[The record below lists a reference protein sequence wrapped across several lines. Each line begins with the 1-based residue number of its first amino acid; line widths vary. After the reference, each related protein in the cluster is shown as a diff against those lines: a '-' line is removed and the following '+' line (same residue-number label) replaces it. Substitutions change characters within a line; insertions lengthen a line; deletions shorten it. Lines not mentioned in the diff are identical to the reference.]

1 MAPVLAVHA
10 SIVDPLPHQITA
22 VYEHMLPRQPL
33 RFLLASDPGADNT
46 IHSSGDTPKY
56 LPRRNAVS
64 AVIARLPPA
73 TSLMR
78 FGGTPISRARALM
91 LIAIGFINSSLR
103 ISPGGIRSSNLDVT
117 AVSPV
122 AVDNFNVVCVP
133 FNPAKTN
140 APLIIDAYAVLPL
153 AITFQRLQPIAR
165 RRQQIRYGASLT
177 QIQ

>member
-33 RFLLASDPGADNT
+33 RFLLADDPGADNT

-78 FGGTPISRARALM
+78 LGGTPIKIIRLSLM
-91 LIAIGFINSSLR
+91 HSQGKPNVILNLI
-103 ISPGGIRSSNLDVT
+103 
-117 AVSPV
+117 
-122 AVDNFNVVCVP
+122 
-133 FNPAKTN
+133 K
-140 APLIIDAYAVLPL
+140 
-153 AITFQRLQPIAR
+153 
-165 RRQQIRYGASLT
+165 
-177 QIQ
+177 